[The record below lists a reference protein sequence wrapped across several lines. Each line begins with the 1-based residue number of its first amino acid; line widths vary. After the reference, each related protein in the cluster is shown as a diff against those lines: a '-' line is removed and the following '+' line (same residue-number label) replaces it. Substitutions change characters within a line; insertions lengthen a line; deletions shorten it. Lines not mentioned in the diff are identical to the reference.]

1 MRERGGNEF
10 VGHCV
15 PEGQSPIARRF
26 QHRGKNMLRPVPLG
40 TAEGSA
46 VPPALR
52 RHASNP
58 ALEAPGYWRLSLRD
72 TWSRYI
78 FALCFLIVLTATSAA
93 QTNAGVSFEMPKSHN
108 PISAYSPSQSAE
120 PQLKNSPR
128 LNRLI
133 KDGKLYLSLQD
144 AIHLALE
151 NNLDIA
157 IARYNLPIADMD
169 ILRTK
174 AGGVFRGVNAG
185 VVQGTP
191 GGGVGGF
198 GTGAP
203 GAGAG
208 GTTAG
213 AGGAGAGA
221 SGLVQSTLGVGT
233 AVPSYDPA
241 IIASVGAEHQTTPL
255 ANLRIYGVPLLQLNT
270 GQANFGFAQAFAT
283 GTSVSFEFNN
293 NRQTT
298 NSPYF
303 NLSPALGSM
312 YRFSFQQQLLSGFGF
327 GPNLRYL
334 RIAKNN
340 KQISDI
346 AFKDQVMATVTQIEN
361 IYWDLVNA
369 YEQSQVNEQS
379 LAFAQQSLDNAKKQL
394 QLQSIPAMDVMR
406 AEAEVSKRDQDLT
419 IARTTLQL
427 QELLMKNALTK
438 SLDDPVLESV
448 GVVPTD
454 TLQSA
459 QIVPLNQPV
468 QDLIQNAMHDRPEL
482 FESDVDLANRQISR
496 KAARNALL
504 PSLSLVAFYGG
515 SGLAGPLN
523 PVYNVP
529 AVPNSSNVP
538 ADYPGALKNAFN
550 NTAPDYYV
558 GINLNIPIRNRVAK
572 ADQYR
577 SELEYRQAELRR
589 EELRQQIRN
598 EGRNAEYALEQT
610 AARVEA
616 ARKARDLAQRTF
628 QITQKEQTLGAGSTF
643 QTMTA
648 QRDLALAELDLVT
661 ARTVYEKAKIEV
673 DRATGATLEHNGI
686 AIQDAINA
694 AIVAPMAAPA
704 P

>member
-1 MRERGGNEF
+1 MRWRELCRNSVVWCM
-10 VGHCV
+10 VGLTV
-15 PEGQSPIARRF
+15 
-26 QHRGKNMLRPVPLG
+26 
-40 TAEGSA
+40 SA
-46 VPPALR
+46 
-52 RHASNP
+52 S
-58 ALEAPGYWRLSLRD
+58 
-72 TWSRYI
+72 
-78 FALCFLIVLTATSAA
+78 A
-93 QTNAGVSFEMPKSHN
+93 QTNGAVSLEMPKSRS
-108 PISAYSPSQSAE
+108 PFSAYTAATTPEPS
-120 PQLKNSPR
+120 LVNSPG
-128 LNRLI
+128 LTQLI
-133 KDGKLYLSLQD
+133 RDGKLYLSLKD
-144 AIHLALE
+144 AIRLALE

-174 AGGVFRGVNAG
+174 AGGVFRGVNTG

-233 AVPSYDPA
+233 AVQSYDPV
-241 IIASVGAEHQTTPL
+241 IIGSVGEEHQTTQL
-255 ANLRIYGVPLLQLNT
+255 ANRQIYGVPLLQLNS

-283 GTSVSFEFNN
+283 GSSLSFEFNN

-298 NSPYF
+298 NSPFF

-312 YRFSFQQQLLSGFGF
+312 YRLSFQQQLLSGFGF

-334 RIAKNN
+334 RIAKND
-340 KQISDI
+340 KKISDI
-346 AFKDQVMATVTQIEN
+346 GFKDQVMATVTQVEN
-361 IYWDLVNA
+361 IYWDLVSA
-369 YEQSQVNEQS
+369 YEQAQVNEQS
-379 LAFAQQSLDNAKKQL
+379 VAFAQHSLDNAKKQL

-419 IARTTLQL
+419 VARTSLQL

-448 GVVPTD
+448 NVVPTD
-454 TLQSA
+454 RA
-459 QIVPLNQPV
+459 QTGETPAAKLSV
-468 QDLIQNAMHDRPEL
+468 QALIDQALHDRPEL
-482 FESDVDLANRQISR
+482 QESDVDLVNRQISR

-523 PVYNVP
+523 PVYNIP
-529 AVPNSSNVP
+529 GVPNVSTVP
-538 ADYPGALKNAFN
+538 TDFGGALGNSFN

-558 GINLNIPIRNRVAK
+558 GFNLNIPIRNRVAK

-589 EELRQQIRN
+589 EELRKQIRI
-598 EGRNAEYALEQT
+598 EVRNAEYALQQT
-610 AARVEA
+610 AARVDA
-616 ARKARDLAQRTF
+616 ARKTRDLAQRTF
-628 QITQKEQTLGAGSTF
+628 EITQKEQTLGAGSTF

-648 QRDLALAELDLVT
+648 QRDLSLAELDLVT
-661 ARTVYEKAKIEV
+661 AMTVYEKAKVEL
-673 DRATGATLEHNGI
+673 DRATASTLEHNGI
-686 AIQDAINA
+686 EIEAAMRGMINSSNH
-694 AIVAPMAAPA
+694 P
-704 P
+704 

>member
-1 MRERGGNEF
+1 
-10 VGHCV
+10 
-15 PEGQSPIARRF
+15 
-26 QHRGKNMLRPVPLG
+26 
-40 TAEGSA
+40 
-46 VPPALR
+46 
-52 RHASNP
+52 
-58 ALEAPGYWRLSLRD
+58 
-72 TWSRYI
+72 
-78 FALCFLIVLTATSAA
+78 
-93 QTNAGVSFEMPKSHN
+93 MPKSHN
-108 PISAYSPSQSAE
+108 PISAYSPSQAPE
-120 PQLKNSPR
+120 PQLTNSSR
-128 LNRLI
+128 LNQLI
-133 KDGKLYLSLQD
+133 RDGKLYLSLKD
-144 AIHLALE
+144 AIQLALE

-233 AVPSYDPA
+233 SVPSYDPA
-241 IIASVGAEHQTTPL
+241 IIASVGAEHQATPL

-406 AEAEVSKRDQDLT
+406 DEAEVSKRDQDLT
-419 IARTTLQL
+419 VARTSLQL

-448 GVVPTD
+448 SVVPTD

-459 QIVPLNQPV
+459 QIVPLNESV
-468 QDLIQNAMHDRPEL
+468 QDLIREALHDRPEL
-482 FESDVDLANRQISR
+482 AESDVDLVNRQISR

-515 SGLAGPLN
+515 SGLGGPLN
-523 PVYNVP
+523 PVYNIP
-529 AVPNSSNVP
+529 GVPNSSNVP
-538 ADYPGALKNAFN
+538 SDFSGALTNSFN

-558 GINLNIPIRNRVAK
+558 GFNLNIPIRNRVAK

-589 EELRQQIRN
+589 EELRKQIRI
-598 EGRNAEYALEQT
+598 EVRNAEYALEQT

-628 QITQKEQTLGAGSTF
+628 EITQKEQTLGAGSTF

-661 ARTVYEKAKIEV
+661 AMTVYQKAKVEV
-673 DRATGATLEHNGI
+673 DRATAATLEHNGI
-686 AIQDAINA
+686 QVQDAINGSMSSA
-694 AIVAPMAAPA
+694 NP
-704 P
+704 

>member
-1 MRERGGNEF
+1 MRWRELCRNSVVWCM
-10 VGHCV
+10 VGLTV
-15 PEGQSPIARRF
+15 
-26 QHRGKNMLRPVPLG
+26 
-40 TAEGSA
+40 SA
-46 VPPALR
+46 
-52 RHASNP
+52 S
-58 ALEAPGYWRLSLRD
+58 
-72 TWSRYI
+72 
-78 FALCFLIVLTATSAA
+78 A
-93 QTNAGVSFEMPKSHN
+93 QTNGAVSLEMPKSRS
-108 PISAYSPSQSAE
+108 PFSAYTAATTPEPS
-120 PQLKNSPR
+120 LVNSPG
-128 LNRLI
+128 LTQLI
-133 KDGKLYLSLQD
+133 RDGKLYLSLKD
-144 AIHLALE
+144 AIRLALE

-174 AGGVFRGVNAG
+174 AGGVFRGVNTG

-233 AVPSYDPA
+233 AVQSYDPV
-241 IIASVGAEHQTTPL
+241 IIGSVGEEHQTTQL
-255 ANLRIYGVPLLQLNT
+255 ANRQIYGVPLLQLNS

-283 GTSVSFEFNN
+283 GSSLSFEFNN

-298 NSPYF
+298 NSPFF

-312 YRFSFQQQLLSGFGF
+312 YRLSFQQQLLSGFGF

-334 RIAKNN
+334 RIAKND
-340 KQISDI
+340 KKISDI
-346 AFKDQVMATVTQIEN
+346 GFKDQVMATVTQVEN
-361 IYWDLVNA
+361 IYWDLVSA
-369 YEQSQVNEQS
+369 YEQAQVNEQS
-379 LAFAQQSLDNAKKQL
+379 VAFAQHSLDNARKQL

-419 IARTTLQL
+419 VARTSLQL

-448 GVVPTD
+448 NVVPTD
-454 TLQSA
+454 RA
-459 QIVPLNQPV
+459 QTGETPAAKLSV
-468 QDLIQNAMHDRPEL
+468 QALIDQALHDRPEL
-482 FESDVDLANRQISR
+482 QESDVDLVNRQISR

-523 PVYNVP
+523 PVYNIP
-529 AVPNSSNVP
+529 GVPNVSTVP
-538 ADYPGALKNAFN
+538 TDFGGALGNSFN

-558 GINLNIPIRNRVAK
+558 GFNLNIPIRNRVAK

-589 EELRQQIRN
+589 EELRKQIRI
-598 EGRNAEYALEQT
+598 EVRNAEYALQQT
-610 AARVEA
+610 AARVDA
-616 ARKARDLAQRTF
+616 ARKTRDLAQRTF
-628 QITQKEQTLGAGSTF
+628 EITQKEQTLGAGSTF

-648 QRDLALAELDLVT
+648 QRDLSLAELDLVT
-661 ARTVYEKAKIEV
+661 AMTVYEKAKVEL
-673 DRATGATLEHNGI
+673 DRATASTLEHNGI
-686 AIQDAINA
+686 EIGAAMRGMINSSNH
-694 AIVAPMAAPA
+694 P
-704 P
+704 